1 MVRTCQRFNDDI
13 HMTIELPAY
22 FYRNCAL
29 KYKCKADWESM
40 EKADDEDYEL
50 VRTCSECNE
59 KVHLAEDD
67 VSMRFHVES
76 NNCIV
81 IPLALTEYYPYI
93 EDPLFPNQP
102 TMLFGPFVHQS
113 DIETENPDLVN
124 QQTIYIEESFH
135 EILVNEI
142 SKLNEKITEPY
153 IERILK
159 SLSNELKNYLI
170 SDEFNKK
177 IDSHIGILMNEYT
190 TELKKKSLAAEKKAE
205 ELKIKKNTFIKK
217 LMMLENVDDFRKNIE
232 IKIKDKILELLN
244 EKQY

>member
-1 MVRTCQRFNDDI
+1 
-13 HMTIELPAY
+13 MTIELPAY

-81 IPLALTEYYPYI
+81 IPLERTEYYPYI

-124 QQTIYIEESFH
+124 QQTTYIEESFH

-142 SKLNEKITEPY
+142 SKLNERITEPS

-159 SLSNELKNYLI
+159 SLSNELKKYLI
-170 SDEFNKK
+170 SDEVNKK
-177 IDSHIGILMNEYT
+177 IDNYIEILMNEYT
-190 TELKKKSLAAEKKAE
+190 TELKNKSLAAEKKAE
-205 ELKIKKNTFIKK
+205 ELKIKKSTFIKK
-217 LMMLENVDDFRKNIE
+217 LLILENTDDFRKNIE
-232 IKIKDKILELLN
+232 IKIKDRISKLLN
-244 EKQY
+244 AEQY